1 MCLEESKQLHDT
13 IEELSN
19 QVFEEYRKHMDF
31 EPVVAILVKNPLG
44 EFSVQYMLI
53 PSIYMMEG
61 KKGERGWESLQR
73 RMKSMAVHARRDGL
87 KVLLVYHAAKPDD
100 YDDDRIVIITRTGP
114 KLERVRECH
123 FLPEFGSISV
133 DETGK
138 MKVEVL
144 KFREL

>member
-19 QVFEEYRKHMDF
+19 HVFEEYRKHMDF

-61 KKGERGWESLQR
+61 KKGERGIQKNEGCEGMGRSR
-73 RMKSMAVHARRDGL
+73 GMG
-87 KVLLVYHAAKPDD
+87 
-100 YDDDRIVIITRTGP
+100 
-114 KLERVRECH
+114 
-123 FLPEFGSISV
+123 
-133 DETGK
+133 
-138 MKVEVL
+138 
-144 KFREL
+144 